1 MLRQS
6 LPLTLGYSVE
16 VAPSLR
22 GLADH
27 LDRKLDPQRGVVVTN
42 PTVRALHGAALAEE
56 LKSLPLSW
64 IEIPDGEEHK
74 TLDGWQRVVA
84 EILAGRPDRR
94 TVVIAF
100 GGGVIGD
107 LAGFSAACVLRGLPL
122 VQVPTTLLAMV
133 DASVGGKTGVNTPAG
148 KNLVGAFYQ
157 PTVVWAALE
166 TLSTLPAR
174 ELRCGLGEV
183 VKHAVLAGEIDLA
196 ALEASAHAL
205 RSGDPAALAAA
216 ILASIAVKA
225 RIVERD
231 PTEHGERAL
240 LNLGHTLGHAIETTG
255 GYGRYSHGAAV
266 AIGTMAVAR
275 LGMGAG
281 VPVDVRFVDR
291 LEGLFHAL
299 GLPVHTP
306 DELNDAAL
314 IEAMGFDKKRER
326 GMVKLVIPVAPGDVR
341 VRLVPES
348 GLACLAAAGRRSP

>member
-6 LPLTLGYSVE
+6 LALTLGYSVE
-16 VAPSLR
+16 VSPSLA

-27 LDRKLDPQRGVVVTN
+27 LAGQLDPQRGVVVTN

-56 LKSLPLSW
+56 LKSLRLTW
-64 IEIPDGEEHK
+64 IEVPDGEEHK
-74 TLDGWQRVVA
+74 TLESWQRVVA

-94 TVVIAF
+94 TVVFAF

-157 PTVVWAALE
+157 PAGVWAALD
-166 TLSTLPAR
+166 TLRTLPER
-174 ELRCGLGEV
+174 ELQCGLGEI
-183 VKHAVLAGEIDLA
+183 VKHAILAGEVGLA
-196 ALEASAHAL
+196 ALEDSAAAL
-205 RSGDPAALAAA
+205 RRGEPAALAAA

-231 PTEHGERAL
+231 PAEHGERVL
-240 LNLGHTLGHAIETTG
+240 LNLGHTLGHAIESTA
-255 GYGRYSHGAAV
+255 GYGRYSHGTAV

-275 LGMGAG
+275 LGVGG
-281 VPVDVRFVDR
+281 GFPVDSRFVDR
-291 LEGLFHAL
+291 LERLFRSL

-306 DELNDAAL
+306 NELPDPAL

-341 VRLVPES
+341 VRLVPEAD
-348 GLACLAAAGRRSP
+348 LACLAAAGRKSP